1 MANLIPSF
9 FRFSLIEFEI
19 SFPTQLREKKKTF
32 WLFFKLSF
40 SMLFWKD
47 QVLPYVVSNKGRQ
60 YTATAAQPRQPAGN
74 EGEGK
79 FKINKK
85 RWGCTLCGKKT
96 KKFCSR
102 VLSVL

>member
-19 SFPTQLREKKKTF
+19 SFPTQLREKITF

-60 YTATAAQPRQPAGN
+60 YSSRQQSQGSQQGMKGREN
-74 EGEGK
+74 SK
-79 FKINKK
+79 
-85 RWGCTLCGKKT
+85 
-96 KKFCSR
+96 
-102 VLSVL
+102 

>member
-47 QVLPYVVSNKGRQ
+47 QVLPYVVSNKERQ
-60 YTATAAQPRQPAGN
+60 YSRAEPKQPAGN

-85 RWGCTLCGKKT
+85 RWGCTL
-96 KKFCSR
+96 
-102 VLSVL
+102 